1 MEITPDAIR
10 WVLIGLF
17 VLLISIALHE
27 FGHAIMADLLG
38 DDTPRRQG
46 RVTLNPLAHA
56 DPIGTFL
63 LPLLGGLHGAAGGS
77 GGGFG
82 WGKPVQ
88 WQPARI
94 NRKWKMATA
103 EILVSV
109 AGPGMNLV
117 LAIVLAVVHSILV
130 AQGVLSTGSDLHR
143 VLYFAVVT
151 NFVLMF
157 FNLLPI
163 PPLDGGHVAQQF
175 MPYKHRGKFE
185 EYARFGPFIVMAFA
199 LIPTLSQVFV
209 RPALW
214 CTSQLYE
221 LLFSIVM

>member
-1 MEITPDAIR
+1 MELTPDAIR

-27 FGHAIMADLLG
+27 FGHAIMADMLG

-63 LPLLGGLHGAAGGS
+63 LPLAGGLWGAAGGG

-88 WQPARI
+88 WQPQRI
-94 NRKWKMATA
+94 KRKWKMGTA
-103 EILVSV
+103 QILVAI
-109 AGPGMNLV
+109 AGPGMNFV
-117 LAIVLAVVHSILV
+117 LALVVATVHTILV
-130 AQGVLSTGSDLHR
+130 AKGVLSTGSDVHR
-143 VLYFAVVT
+143 ILGFTVQT
-151 NFVLMF
+151 NFILMF

-175 MPYKHRGKFE
+175 LPYKHRAKFDE
-185 EYARFGPFIVMAFA
+185 VARYGWFIVIAFA
-199 LIPTLSQVFV
+199 MIPTLSQVF
-209 RPALW
+209 RLPARW
-214 CTSQLYE
+214 CTSHLYE
-221 LLFSIVM
+221 LLFSIVT